1 MTRPSLLLPAL
12 FCLALAA
19 PVGAKD
25 APWVRLRSP
34 NYLFV
39 GNAES
44 ADVRAVAERF
54 EQFRAL
60 FAAQFPAAGATS
72 QTPTVVVIFKDNED
86 YRRFRPLYGN
96 TPVDFD
102 GYFQSGL
109 DVNYVVLPAGRGLQD
124 AYAKIF
130 HESVHLLIE
139 SRARSVPD
147 WFNEGL
153 ALYYSTL
160 EMSDADNKV
169 VIGRPVDEYVRTL
182 RARPLLPLAALTAI
196 DRASADYNEAD
207 KSGLF
212 YAESWA
218 LVHYLISGHGGAR
231 QLQIL
236 RFLELYAAGIA
247 EPDAFR
253 KAFGVGYEEMEQEL
267 GDYVARDITGIKY
280 MAAGASANLAALPQP
295 APLDEAE
302 AHYYQGDLLLHID
315 RLDDAIKQL
324 KLSVAADEHNATA
337 HAALGVAYARQQKF
351 AEAERELQRAV
362 ALAPANHLT
371 HYYYAY
377 GLSRRG
383 MDATQTVTNYDAAAA
398 RVMRAELNR
407 AIALAPDFPESY
419 RLLAFVNLVTGEQL
433 DESVALLKRALTLA
447 PGRPDIAFVL
457 AETYVRRG
465 EPAEARE
472 TLRLILRSSAN
483 PRLRA
488 RANAL
493 LQHLAAGR

>member
-1 MTRPSLLLPAL
+1 MLRPVSLLPAL

-19 PVGAKD
+19 PVCAKD
-25 APWVRLRSP
+25 APWLSLRAP
-34 NYLFV
+34 HYLFV
-39 GNAES
+39 GDADAAELRE
-44 ADVRAVAERF
+44 AAQRF

-72 QTPTVVVIFKDNED
+72 QTPTIVVVFKDNEA
-86 YRRFRPLYGN
+86 YRHFRPLYQN
-96 TPVDFD
+96 NPVDFD
-102 GYFQSGL
+102 GYFQAGL
-109 DVNYVVLPAGRGLQD
+109 DVNYVVLPAGRSLRD

-139 SRARSVPD
+139 SRARGVPD

-160 EMSDADNKV
+160 EMSDADGRV
-169 VIGRPVDEYVRTL
+169 VLGRPVGEYVRTL
-182 RARPLLPLAALTAI
+182 RARPLLPLASLCTI

-207 KSGLF
+207 KSGIF

-218 LVHYLISGHGGAR
+218 LVHYLISGRGGSR

-236 RFLELYAAGIA
+236 RFLELYAAGVA
-247 EPDAFR
+247 EEDAFR
-253 KAFGVGYEEMEQEL
+253 KAFQVGYAEMDEEL
-267 GDYVARDITGIKY
+267 RAYVARDIVGIKY
-280 MAAGASANLAALPQP
+280 AAAAAQLTLPVQP
-295 APLDEAE
+295 APLTEAE

-315 RLDDAIKQL
+315 RLDDATKQL
-324 KLSVAADEHNATA
+324 KQAVAADERLPAA
-337 HAALGVAYARQQKF
+337 HAALGITYARQQKP

-362 ALAPANHLT
+362 ALEPANHLT

-383 MDATQTVTNYDAAAA
+383 MDATQTVNAYDAAAA
-398 RVMRAELNR
+398 RVMRAELHR

-465 EPAEARE
+465 EPTAARE
-472 TLRLILRSSAN
+472 TLRRLLRTSAN

-488 RANAL
+488 RAAAL
-493 LQHLAAGR
+493 LQRLAAGS